1 MRLVKSLF
9 RKKGRKESRLRYM
22 MALSHLWLGLLSTI
36 VIFIICLT
44 GSIYAFRNPFNDFKN
59 RNLINA
65 SIPENA
71 DLLHIDEIQDIFRDK
86 GLEIRSIVIP
96 ASKNKNLIISYTD
109 KNNNSGGTG
118 YFNPYTCQEIKGTYD
133 RSSDLFF
140 QTLLSLHRNLSLGQT
155 GKQIVGA
162 SVLIFVFML
171 ISGLVLWWPRAW
183 KWRTLKS
190 SLLVR
195 WRATSFQ
202 VIYGIHKVFGFYA
215 FLLLLFIAIT
225 GLYITYPWMKNAIIV
240 TLGGESIL
248 KKETPAD
255 NEVSDSFAALLQEM
269 LQKEAEKTDTVN
281 TAIFPLAKVLEMADE
296 YLDYHAATTIMMPD
310 ESNPR
315 YTVRKVNT
323 NNILGAK
330 VNDVVTFDK
339 KGEMRS
345 LDRFKDKPLHRQFI
359 EISQPLHTG
368 EIIGLPGIILYSL
381 ISLIGCSLPI
391 TGFIIWWKKAGVFR

>member
-1 MRLVKSLF
+1 
-9 RKKGRKESRLRYM
+9 

-44 GSIYAFRNPFNDFKN
+44 GSIYAFRNPFNNFKN
-59 RNLINA
+59 RHLINA
-65 SIPENA
+65 SIPKNT
-71 DLLHIDEIQDIFRDK
+71 DLLRIDEIEAIFHGK

-96 ASKNKNLIISYTD
+96 ASKKKNLIISYTD
-109 KNNNSGGTG
+109 KNSNSGGTG
-118 YFNPYTCQEIKGTYD
+118 YFNPYTCQEIEGTYD
-133 RSSDLFF
+133 RSSDRFF

-155 GKQIVGA
+155 GKQIVGV
-162 SVLIFVFML
+162 SVLIFIFML
-171 ISGLVLWWPRAW
+171 ISGLVLWWPRSW
-183 KWRTLKS
+183 KWRTFKT
-190 SLLVR
+190 SLFVR
-195 WRATSFQ
+195 WRAKSFQ

-215 FLLLLFIAIT
+215 LLLLLFMAIT

-248 KKETPAD
+248 KKETPA
-255 NEVSDSFAALLQEM
+255 NNAVSDSFAALLQEM

-281 TAIFPLAKVLEMADE
+281 TAIFPLAKVQEIADE
-296 YLDYHAATTIMMPD
+296 YLDYHATTTIVMPD

-315 YTVRKVNT
+315 YTVRKINT

-339 KGEMRS
+339 KGEIRS
-345 LDRFKDKPLHRQFI
+345 LDRFRDKPLHRQFI
-359 EISQPLHTG
+359 EISLPLHTG

-381 ISLIGCSLPI
+381 VSLIGCSLPI
-391 TGFIIWWKKAGVFR
+391 TGFIIWWKKAGVSR

>member
-1 MRLVKSLF
+1 
-9 RKKGRKESRLRYM
+9 M